1 MNLPALNLP
10 APSTQEDVAHVLDVL
25 TFGEI
30 EVEGRLVDAS
40 NLALLGQLTLGDIRT
55 RVIYKPTEGERPL
68 WDFPHGTLADREAAA
83 FVLSAVGGWNL
94 VPPTVLR
101 EGPLGQGS
109 VQLWVDSV
117 AGADPGLV
125 DVVTPAGLV
134 QGWLPVFEAQL
145 SDGTP
150 VVVAHADRPDL
161 AAAAVFDVVI
171 NNADRK
177 GSSLVL
183 DESGSL
189 WGFDHGISCH
199 VEPKLRTIL
208 WGWVGKPL
216 PEADLAR
223 LEALSGWLGNPL
235 SPVSQTIRLLLSSTE
250 VEAVSQRIDGLLTTG
265 RFPQPSGR
273 QPAVPWPPL

>member
-55 RVIYKPTEGERPL
+55 RVIYKPIEGERPL
-68 WDFPHGTLADREAAA
+68 WDFPQGTLAEREAAA
-83 FVLSAVGGWNL
+83 FVLSAVGGWNI

-101 EGPLGQGS
+101 EGPLGYGS
-109 VQLWVDSV
+109 VQLWVDAIEG
-117 AGADPGLV
+117 AGENLV
-125 DVVTPAGLV
+125 DVVTPADLAP
-134 QGWLPVFEAQL
+134 GWLPVFEARL
-145 SDGTP
+145 ADGTP
-150 VVVAHADRPDL
+150 VVVAHADRPEL

-177 GSSLVL
+177 GSHLVL
-183 DESGSL
+183 DRSGSL
-189 WGFDHGISCH
+189 WGFDHGVSCH
-199 VEPKLRTIL
+199 VEPKLRTVL
-208 WGWVGKPL
+208 WGWVDKPL
-216 PEADLAR
+216 PEPELAR
-223 LEALSGWLGNPL
+223 LEALSGWLDNPL
-235 SPVSQTIRLLLSSTE
+235 SPVSQTIKALLSSAE
-250 VEAVSQRIDGLLTTG
+250 VDAVSGRISGLLTTG

>member
-1 MNLPALNLP
+1 
-10 APSTQEDVAHVLDVL
+10 
-25 TFGEI
+25 
-30 EVEGRLVDAS
+30 
-40 NLALLGQLTLGDIRT
+40 
-55 RVIYKPTEGERPL
+55 
-68 WDFPHGTLADREAAA
+68 
-83 FVLSAVGGWNL
+83 
-94 VPPTVLR
+94 
-101 EGPLGQGS
+101 
-109 VQLWVDSV
+109 
-117 AGADPGLV
+117 
-125 DVVTPAGLV
+125 
-134 QGWLPVFEAQL
+134 VFEAQL

-273 QPAVPWPPL
+273 RPAVPWPPL